1 MAKIYSTK
9 TYDHNE
15 GLSCAFRQWRA
26 SHSHCHFLHGY
37 ALRFRFV
44 FASLKLNETNWVF
57 DFGGLKPVKQW
68 LKDQFDHTTC
78 VAADDPDLETFK
90 ELHEKGIIDLRIL
103 ERGVGCERTAEYVGN
118 YVDAW
123 VRKETNQR
131 VWLHSAE
138 VSEHEGNSAIWE
150 NEK

>member
-1 MAKIYSTK
+1 MARIYSTK

-26 SHSHCHFLHGY
+26 THSHCHLLHGY
-37 ALRFRFV
+37 ALKFRFV
-44 FASLKLNETNWVF
+44 FASLKLDDKNWVF
-57 DFGGLKPVKQW
+57 DFGGLKPIKAW
-68 LKDQFDHTTC
+68 LKDNFDHTTC

-90 ELHEKGIIDLRIL
+90 QLHEKGIIDLRVL
-103 ERGVGCERTAEYVGN
+103 ERGVGCERTAEYVGQ

-123 VRKETNQR
+123 IRKETNQR
-131 VWLHSAE
+131 VWVHSVE

-150 NEK
+150 NDK